1 MKVFEKFLFKS
12 KVVIDL
18 PLACRG
24 ICVVCIV
31 QIALLFPNYYEIYGA
46 KGLSRSTLNSI
57 FTSPYD
63 LTIDRL
69 AHFLSISDFTIVN
82 ILVALWAIL
91 SVSLVK
97 EGKNL
102 VIIALLWLIHL
113 VLVNSSFLFSYGAD
127 YMITFGL
134 SFLLG
139 TTLLVEAKHFFSLP
153 ITQAEILSFATR
165 MLQLFLCVVYFFGG
179 LGKII
184 GFDWLNGDAMWKVM
198 VYFQYDIVRK
208 VYPLIPTLFWAVTG
222 WIFMFTELFYPI
234 LIYNRYTSKYTL
246 AIMMT
251 MHIGIGLFLNLYI
264 FAAIMIFFNGIG
276 FHFLVTNT
284 NDSDKRVKA
293 LEQPA

>member
-1 MKVFEKFLFKS
+1 MNMLEKVLFKS
-12 KVVIDL
+12 KVLIDL

-24 ICVVCIV
+24 IGVVCIV
-31 QIALLFPNYYEIYGA
+31 QIILLFPNYYEIYGA
-46 KGLSRSTLNSI
+46 NGLSRSTLNFL

-63 LTIDRL
+63 LTVDGL
-69 AHFLSISDFTIVN
+69 AHFLSISDFAIVN
-82 ILVALWAIL
+82 ILVALWAVL
-91 SVSLVK
+91 SVLLVK
-97 EGKNL
+97 QGKNL
-102 VIIALLWLIHL
+102 LITALLWLVHL

-139 TTLLVEAKHFFSLP
+139 TTLLVEVKHFFSLP

-165 MLQLFLCVVYFFGG
+165 TLQLFLCVVYFFGG
-179 LGKII
+179 LGKVI
-184 GFDWLNGDAMWKVM
+184 GFDWLNGNAMWKVM

-208 VYPLIPTLFWAVTG
+208 VYPLIPTLFWSITG
-222 WIFMFTELFYPI
+222 WVFMFTELFYPI
-234 LIYNRYTSKYTL
+234 LVYNRYTSKYAL
-246 AIMMT
+246 AIMVT
-251 MHIGIGLFLNLYI
+251 MHICIALFLNLYV

-284 NDSDKRVKA
+284 NDSDKRVKV